1 MGVVAVLLAV
11 AFSAFTYLPVNNE
24 TSVTDFTWAK
34 TDLSGN
40 IPSNPDLFVGT
51 AAEAQSHFSCPEG
64 STYYCA
70 KAVDENNDPIPGV
83 PPVMRSL

>member
-1 MGVVAVLLAV
+1 MGVAAVLLAV
-11 AFSAFTYLPVNNE
+11 AFSAFSYLPIKKG

-34 TDLSGN
+34 TNLDGT
-40 IPSNPDLFVGT
+40 IPSNPDLFFGT

-70 KAVDENNDPIPGV
+70 KAVDENNDPIPGG
-83 PPVMRSL
+83 PIILRSL